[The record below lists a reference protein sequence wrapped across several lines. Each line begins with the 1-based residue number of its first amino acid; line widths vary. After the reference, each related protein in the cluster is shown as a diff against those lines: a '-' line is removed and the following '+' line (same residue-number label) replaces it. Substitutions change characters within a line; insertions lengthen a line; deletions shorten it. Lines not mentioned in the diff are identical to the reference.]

1 MGGSTAGGG
10 GGLAGAVRAL
20 EDAASIRGGG
30 CAAPPESMDAAGI
43 AGAYCAAVALRAHM
57 GAAERAAEGAG
68 AARGGG
74 AAGRAAEA
82 MAAFDSS
89 FHPRAMG
96 RLAGL
101 ADEIAGRLESGA
113 GGEDPAE
120 YDRLREAM
128 SAAEFAR
135 QYDAGLRGE

>member
-1 MGGSTAGGG
+1 MRGGSGGRG

-20 EDAASIRGGG
+20 EEAASIGGG
-30 CAAPPESMDAAGI
+30 ECAASPESMDAAGI

-57 GAAERAAEGAG
+57 GAAELAAG
-68 AARGGG
+68 ADSARGG
-74 AAGRAAEA
+74 AVSARAAEA

-89 FHPRAMG
+89 FHPRAVE
-96 RLAGL
+96 RLGGL
-101 ADEIAGRLESGA
+101 ADEIARRLESGA
-113 GGEDPAE
+113 GAGDPAE

-135 QYDAGLRGE
+135 QYGAGLRGA